1 MSEHAKL
8 SPSSA
13 HRWLHC
19 PGSVALEAT
28 CPDDSSDFADEGTA
42 AHELAAMALTNKNDA
57 AAYLGR
63 VIQVNGKGWEVT
75 EDMAGHVQKYL
86 DYVRAIDGELMVEQR
101 LSIEGITGEPGA
113 KGTSDAVILAGEE
126 LVIVDLKYGRGVK
139 VEAERNEQLAI
150 YVAAALSEYEFLG
163 DFKRVRLA
171 IHQPRLDHVSEW
183 DMPIA
188 YQGAG
193 VASLESFIN
202 AVKPRAE
209 KALPFIGK
217 PAHEVT
223 ADDLAPGEKQCRFCK
238 AKATCPALTQHVLST
253 VADDFVDTTQPVAPQ
268 IERATERTFDNATLG
283 NLLGAVDLIEAWCK
297 AIRAKAETE
306 LLAGHPVPG
315 YKLVEGR
322 RGARRWSNDAEV
334 EQTMKSMRM
343 KLEEMYDFTLISPTT
358 AEKLHK
364 SGAIGPR
371 QWPKLQGLITQS
383 EGKPSVAPE
392 ADKRPALVIQATADE
407 FADVSE
413 GVEDLV

>member
-42 AHELAAMALTNKNDA
+42 AHELAAMALANGNDA
-57 AAYLGR
+57 VAYLGR

-75 EDMAGHVQKYL
+75 DDMAGHVQKYL
-86 DYVRAIDGELMVEQR
+86 TYVRSIGGELMVEQR
-101 LSIEGITGEPGA
+101 LSIEAITKEPGA

-139 VEAERNEQLAI
+139 VDADENEQLQI
-150 YVAAALSEYEFLG
+150 YALAALGEFEFLG
-163 DFKRVRLA
+163 DFQRVRMV
-171 IHQPRLDHVSEW
+171 IVQPRLDHIDEW
-183 DMPIA
+183 DCTVEA
-188 YQGAG
+188 LREFGQTVGRGADRCF
-193 VASLESFIN
+193 AALEYHGN
-202 AVKPRAE
+202 YAE
-209 KALPFIGK
+209 LHAKYLN
-217 PAHEVT
+217 
-223 ADDLAPGEKQCRFCK
+223 PGNDQCRFCK
-238 AKATCPALTQHVLST
+238 AKAICPTLTQHVLST
-253 VADDFVDTTQPVAPQ
+253 VADDFVDVSKPVAPQ
-268 IERATERTFDNATLG
+268 LEHAAERTFDNATLG
-283 NLLGAVDLIEAWCK
+283 NLLGAADLIEGWCK
-297 AIRAKAETE
+297 AIRAKAEAE

-322 RGARRWSNDAEV
+322 RGSRRWTNDAEV

-343 KLEEMYDFTLISPTT
+343 KLEEMYDFSLISPTT

-383 EGKPSVAPE
+383 EGKPSVAPA

-407 FADVSE
+407 FADVTES
-413 GVEDLV
+413 VEDLV